1 MKKYALLVL
10 LFCATVLLGAMMY
23 RTAHQ
28 HTLTAA
34 SQEVPVE
41 KTYESV
47 VKEDVFS
54 ETTKEMAREG
64 GKSAVRF
71 LFSLIY
77 K

>member
-10 LFCATVLLGAMMY
+10 LFCAMVLLGAMMY
-23 RTAHQ
+23 QTAHQ
-28 HTLTAA
+28 HTLTA
-34 SQEVPVE
+34 SSSEVTVE
-41 KTYESV
+41 KTNELV

-54 ETTKEMAREG
+54 EATKEMAREG